1 LAATVV
7 VLALASSLGLSSA
20 LDLDL
25 GQAKP
30 NMITPG
36 LSGSFDYSDFES
48 IKEPLTKNL
57 LSLINNMT
65 LPDIT
70 FDGNVGYMRGNKL
83 FVQ

>member
-1 LAATVV
+1 MA
-7 VLALASSLGLSSA
+7 VLALASSLRLSSA

-30 NMITPG
+30 NLNTPG

-65 LPDIT
+65 LPDLT
-70 FDGNVGYMRGNKL
+70 FDGNIGYMRDNKL
-83 FVQ
+83 FV

>member
-1 LAATVV
+1 MAATVA

-20 LDLDL
+20 LDLNL
-25 GQAKP
+25 SQTNP
-30 NMITPG
+30 NLITPG

-57 LSLINNMT
+57 LRLINNMT
-65 LPDIT
+65 LDDIV
-70 FDGNVGYMRGNKL
+70 FDGGYMRGIRL

>member
-1 LAATVV
+1 MA

-20 LDLDL
+20 TDLDL
-25 GQAKP
+25 GQTNP
-30 NMITPG
+30 NLITPG

-48 IKEPLTKNL
+48 IKEPMTKNL
-57 LSLINNMT
+57 LRLINNMT
-65 LPDIT
+65 LPDIN